1 MVCLCYA
8 YVNFRGT
15 MLLCLIHYVLLQVFG
30 LFNFRMKKNN
40 KIKCLQLFCCFNCL
54 LYQWCIKFVG
64 ICLFWGLLTFIHL
77 TMLVVVGC
85 SEAAI
90 DSVFISG
97 LKPHFFFL
105 QLVILHSVWS
115 NRIIVSILFY
125 CFFSISSLVR
135 ITTSGTTFM
144 TSPIWNFA

>member
-1 MVCLCYA
+1 MCCFKFSA
-8 YVNFRGT
+8 
-15 MLLCLIHYVLLQVFG
+15 CLISG
-30 LFNFRMKKNN
+30 WKKNN
-40 KIKCLQLFCCFNCL
+40 KIKCLQLFCCFKQNDNCL

-125 CFFSISSLVR
+125 YLKSRKNYYFRNYFHDVTNMEFCVSNFIS
-135 ITTSGTTFM
+135 
-144 TSPIWNFA
+144 